1 VHPEDLVDDEDE
13 REGRYSAT
21 SRLVSAEW
29 AAESIN
35 RMPVMSAIPVR
46 IERTNR

>member
-1 VHPEDLVDDEDE
+1 
-13 REGRYSAT
+13 
-21 SRLVSAEW
+21 VSAEW

-46 IERTNR
+46 VERTNRQGEKP